1 MKENQLQLKDDQIA
15 EIIRQYK
22 LIDTE
27 SLREREHGG
36 AGYSERDDFQR
47 DYARI
52 LYSPS
57 FRRLQGKMQIMG
69 IKSDAFFRNRLT
81 HSLEV
86 AQIATSIAFLLS
98 KVCSEANKEDKEQE
112 QEQEKKEQEQE
123 KKEIYKDD
131 IYVLEAAALAHD
143 IGHPAFGHKGERVL
157 DEIAKTIDKR
167 FEGNAQNFRVLRNLE
182 IKGDKW
188 KGLNLT
194 YRTLLAINK
203 YIVKEDKEV
212 KKFMYEEDYDS
223 LDKIRK
229 DNDLQGV
236 RTLDVQIIEIADDI
250 AYAVHDLEDGLA
262 LRKFNVDEMLY
273 LLKAEENKEKE
284 GEKEGEKEAPSE
296 QFEKIVKEAKE
307 YAEKKNNTNIQEYSK
322 IFRTKLTSLL
332 VDKFV
337 HDITLEKVSDDEAK
351 KRGIEK
357 GKKELSLKE
366 YKNLLKA
373 LKSNIF
379 TCATRDTSIQEY
391 EIKGELIIKT
401 LFNIYSNPKSNP
413 NAMLL
418 PPDYRPNKDEPNF
431 EKMLKENSINY
442 IAGMMDTFAI
452 SKFEDYT
459 GIAIDKINL
468 DSIENN
474 QCAEDNKKDGD
485 KKRRQVD
492 NMFFLW
498 LKRVL
503 KKMGRR

>member
-1 MKENQLQLKDDQIA
+1 MEENQLQLEDDQIA

-27 SLREREHGG
+27 SLRKREHGSD
-36 AGYSERDDFQR
+36 GYSERDDFQR

-98 KVCSEANKEDKEQE
+98 KVCSEANKEDKEN
-112 QEQEKKEQEQE
+112 KEQEQE

-212 KKFMYEEDYDS
+212 KKFMYEEDYDF

-229 DNDLQGV
+229 DNNLQGV
-236 RTLDVQIIEIADDI
+236 KTLDVQIIEIADDI

-262 LRKFNVDEMLY
+262 LRKFNVDEILY
-273 LLKAEENKEKE
+273 LLKAEENRAEDP
-284 GEKEGEKEAPSE
+284 PSK
-296 QFEKIVKEAKE
+296 QFEKIIKEAKK
-307 YAEKKNNTNIQEYSK
+307 YAENSNTNIQEYSK
-322 IFRTKLTSLL
+322 IFRTRLTSLL
-332 VDKFV
+332 VDTFV
-337 HDITLEKVSDDEAK
+337 HDITLVKVSDDEVK
-351 KRGIEK
+351 KRGINIEE
-357 GKKELSLKE
+357 GKFELSLNK

-379 TCATRDTSIQEY
+379 TCATRDTGIQEY

-413 NAMLL
+413 DAMLL
-418 PPDYRPNKDEPNF
+418 PPDYRPNKDESNKDESNF

-474 QCAEDNKKDGD
+474 QCVEDNKKDGD

-492 NMFFLW
+492 NMFFLL

>member
-1 MKENQLQLKDDQIA
+1 MYEDD
-15 EIIRQYK
+15 YK
-22 LIDTE
+22 
-27 SLREREHGG
+27 
-36 AGYSERDDFQR
+36 
-47 DYARI
+47 
-52 LYSPS
+52 
-57 FRRLQGKMQIMG
+57 
-69 IKSDAFFRNRLT
+69 
-81 HSLEV
+81 
-86 AQIATSIAFLLS
+86 FL
-98 KVCSEANKEDKEQE
+98 
-112 QEQEKKEQEQE
+112 
-123 KKEIYKDD
+123 DD
-131 IYVLEAAALAHD
+131 IRRE
-143 IGHPAFGHKGERVL
+143 
-157 DEIAKTIDKR
+157 
-167 FEGNAQNFRVLRNLE
+167 NN
-182 IKGDKW
+182 
-188 KGLNLT
+188 
-194 YRTLLAINK
+194 
-203 YIVKEDKEV
+203 
-212 KKFMYEEDYDS
+212 
-223 LDKIRK
+223 
-229 DNDLQGV
+229 LQGV

-262 LRKFNVDEMLY
+262 LRKFNVDEILY
-273 LLKAEENKEKE
+273 LLKAEENKEKGE
-284 GEKEGEKEAPSE
+284 EEKETPSK
-296 QFEKIVKEAKE
+296 QFEDIVSKAKE
-307 YAEKKNNTNIQEYSK
+307 YAEKNNNTNIQEYSK

-459 GIAIDKINL
+459 GIAIDKVNL
-468 DSIENN
+468 DSIENKDTN
-474 QCAEDNKKDGD
+474 ENIFLKIIKIIKKS
-485 KKRRQVD
+485 
-492 NMFFLW
+492 
-498 LKRVL
+498 LKL
-503 KKMGRR
+503 C

>member
-1 MKENQLQLKDDQIA
+1 MEENQLQLEDDQIA

-27 SLREREHGG
+27 SLRKREHGSD
-36 AGYSERDDFQR
+36 GYSERDDFQR

-98 KVCSEANKEDKEQE
+98 KVCSEANKEDKENKE

-143 IGHPAFGHKGERVL
+143 IGHPDFGHKGERVL

-212 KKFMYEEDYDS
+212 KKFMYEEDYDF

-229 DNDLQGV
+229 DNNLQGV
-236 RTLDVQIIEIADDI
+236 KTLDVQIIEIADDI

-262 LRKFNVDEMLY
+262 LRKFNVDEILY
-273 LLKAEENKEKE
+273 LLKAEENRAEDP
-284 GEKEGEKEAPSE
+284 PSK
-296 QFEKIVKEAKE
+296 QFEKIIKEAKK
-307 YAEKKNNTNIQEYSK
+307 YAENSNTNIQEYSK
-322 IFRTKLTSLL
+322 IFRTRLTSLL
-332 VDKFV
+332 VDTFV
-337 HDITLEKVSDDEAK
+337 HDITLVKVSDDEVK
-351 KRGIEK
+351 KRGINIEE
-357 GKKELSLKE
+357 GKFELSLNK

-418 PPDYRPNKDEPNF
+418 PPDYRPDKDEPNF

-459 GIAIDKINL
+459 GIAIDKVNL
-468 DSIENN
+468 DSIENKN
-474 QCAEDNKKDGD
+474 TNENIFLKIIKIIKKS
-485 KKRRQVD
+485 
-492 NMFFLW
+492 
-498 LKRVL
+498 LKL
-503 KKMGRR
+503 C

>member
-1 MKENQLQLKDDQIA
+1 MEENQLQLEDDQIA

-27 SLREREHGG
+27 SLRKREHGSD
-36 AGYSERDDFQR
+36 GYSERDDFQR

-98 KVCSEANKEDKEQE
+98 KVCSEANKEDKENKEQEQEKKE

-212 KKFMYEEDYDS
+212 KKFMYEEDYDF

-229 DNDLQGV
+229 DNNLQGV
-236 RTLDVQIIEIADDI
+236 KTLDVQIIEIADDI

-262 LRKFNVDEMLY
+262 LRKFNVDEILY
-273 LLKAEENKEKE
+273 LLKAEENRAEDP
-284 GEKEGEKEAPSE
+284 PSK
-296 QFEKIVKEAKE
+296 QFEKIIKEAKK
-307 YAEKKNNTNIQEYSK
+307 YAENSNTNIQEYSK
-322 IFRTKLTSLL
+322 IFRTRLTSLL
-332 VDKFV
+332 VDTFV
-337 HDITLEKVSDDEAK
+337 HDITLVKVSDDEVK
-351 KRGIEK
+351 KRGINIEE
-357 GKKELSLKE
+357 GKFELSLNK

-418 PPDYRPNKDEPNF
+418 PPDYRPDKDEPNF

-459 GIAIDKINL
+459 GIAIDKVNL
-468 DSIENN
+468 DSIENKN
-474 QCAEDNKKDGD
+474 TNENIFLKIIKIIKKS
-485 KKRRQVD
+485 
-492 NMFFLW
+492 
-498 LKRVL
+498 LKL
-503 KKMGRR
+503 C

>member
-1 MKENQLQLKDDQIA
+1 M
-15 EIIRQYK
+15 
-22 LIDTE
+22 
-27 SLREREHGG
+27 
-36 AGYSERDDFQR
+36 
-47 DYARI
+47 
-52 LYSPS
+52 
-57 FRRLQGKMQIMG
+57 
-69 IKSDAFFRNRLT
+69 
-81 HSLEV
+81 
-86 AQIATSIAFLLS
+86 
-98 KVCSEANKEDKEQE
+98 
-112 QEQEKKEQEQE
+112 
-123 KKEIYKDD
+123 
-131 IYVLEAAALAHD
+131 
-143 IGHPAFGHKGERVL
+143 
-157 DEIAKTIDKR
+157 
-167 FEGNAQNFRVLRNLE
+167 RNLE

-418 PPDYRPNKDEPNF
+418 PPDYRPDKDEPNF

>member
-1 MKENQLQLKDDQIA
+1 MEENQNQLQLKDKQIA
-15 EIIRQYK
+15 EIIKQYK

-27 SLREREHGG
+27 SLRKREHGG

-98 KVCSEANKEDKEQE
+98 KACKCIQG
-112 QEQEKKEQEQE
+112 
-123 KKEIYKDD
+123 KEIYKDD

-182 IKGDKW
+182 VKDNEW

-212 KKFMYEEDYDS
+212 KKFMYKDDYKF
-223 LDKIRK
+223 LNRIREK
-229 DNDLQGV
+229 NNLQEV

-262 LRKFNVDEMLY
+262 LRKFNVDEILY
-273 LLKAEENKEKE
+273 LLKAEENKEK
-284 GEKEGEKEAPSE
+284 GEEKKETPSK
-296 QFEKIVKEAKE
+296 QFEDIVSKAKE
-307 YAEKKNNTNIQEYSK
+307 YAEKNNNTNIQEYSK
-322 IFRTKLTSLL
+322 IFRTRLTSLL
-332 VDKFV
+332 VNTFV
-337 HDITLEKVSDDEAK
+337 HDITLAKVSDDEVK
-351 KRGIEK
+351 KRGINIEE
-357 GKKELSLKE
+357 GKFELSLNK

-379 TCATRDTSIQEY
+379 TCATRDTGIQEY

-418 PPDYRPNKDEPNF
+418 PPDYRPDKDDPNF
-431 EKMLKENSINY
+431 KKKLKENSINY

-468 DSIENN
+468 DSIENKDTN
-474 QCAEDNKKDGD
+474 ENIFLKIIKKI
-485 KKRRQVD
+485 
-492 NMFFLW
+492 
-498 LKRVL
+498 LKLFR
-503 KKMGRR
+503 

>member
-1 MKENQLQLKDDQIA
+1 MKENQNQLQLEDDQIA

-27 SLREREHGG
+27 SLRKREHGG

-98 KVCSEANKEDKEQE
+98 KACKCILDE
-112 QEQEKKEQEQE
+112 
-123 KKEIYKDD
+123 EIYKDD

-182 IKGDKW
+182 VKDNEW

-212 KKFMYEEDYDS
+212 KKFMYEDDYKF
-223 LDKIRK
+223 LDDIRRE
-229 DNDLQGV
+229 NNLQGV

-262 LRKFNVDEMLY
+262 LRKFNVDEILY
-273 LLKAEENKEKE
+273 LLKAEENKEK
-284 GEKEGEKEAPSE
+284 GEEKKETPSK
-296 QFEKIVKEAKE
+296 QFEDIVSKAKE
-307 YAEKKNNTNIQEYSK
+307 YAEKNNNTNIQEYSK

-332 VDKFV
+332 VNTFV
-337 HDITLEKVSDDEAK
+337 HDITLEKVSDAEAK
-351 KRGIEK
+351 KRGIKK
-357 GKKELSLKE
+357 GKEELSLKI

-379 TCATRDTSIQEY
+379 TCATRDTGIQEY

-459 GIAIDKINL
+459 GIAIDKVNL
-468 DSIENN
+468 DSIENKDTN
-474 QCAEDNKKDGD
+474 ENIFLKIIKKS
-485 KKRRQVD
+485 
-492 NMFFLW
+492 
-498 LKRVL
+498 LKL
-503 KKMGRR
+503 C